1 MVTATLPQFQHYVWE
16 TLPIRKSVVG
26 REIVDD
32 AVMLAVQQWPAEE
45 LSMVDAKSPQE
56 VALLHRTMW
65 DVRRMLELL
74 YGSERFLGY
83 WLVGMRALL
92 PHLIDVVRVW
102 WRKRKDN
109 RAKVA
114 IWRRKWCNG

>member
-1 MVTATLPQFQHYVWE
+1 MVTATLQQFQRYVWE

-32 AVMLAVQQWPAEE
+32 AVTLAIQQWPSEE

-56 VALLHRTMW
+56 IAILHRVAW

-74 YGSERFLGY
+74 YGAERFLGF

-92 PHLIDVVRVW
+92 PHLIDVVRDW
-102 WRKRKDN
+102 WRRRKDN
-109 RAKVA
+109 RAKVI